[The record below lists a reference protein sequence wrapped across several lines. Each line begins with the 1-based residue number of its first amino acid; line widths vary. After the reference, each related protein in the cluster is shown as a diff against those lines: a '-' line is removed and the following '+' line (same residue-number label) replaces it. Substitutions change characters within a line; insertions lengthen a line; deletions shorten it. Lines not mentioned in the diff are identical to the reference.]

1 MVHIPESIGRLVAYS
16 LLLGLGVLAWLL
28 EVPVVVVV
36 EVDGGVVGREN
47 DVVVSAR
54 SRRDS
59 YPIEHP

>member
-1 MVHIPESIGRLVAYS
+1 VVHIPESIGRLVAYS

-28 EVPVVVVV
+28 EVPVVVV